1 VAEVK
6 KWASLLPA
14 LYAVDSAFWVYQQF
28 FASSPHN
35 KVNCK
40 ATQAVLLAES
50 SAAAHLNPFI
60 YACLGCPK
68 AGTHFEVKKKQTNN
82 YAVELFFDPVSSM
95 KNILMICLL
104 FVFQSLASLSHM

>member
-28 FASSPHN
+28 FALSPHN
-35 KVNCK
+35 NVNYK

-60 YACLGCPK
+60 YAFLGCPT
-68 AGTHFEVKKKQTNN
+68 AGTHFEVKKETN
-82 YAVELFFDPVSSM
+82 
-95 KNILMICLL
+95 K
-104 FVFQSLASLSHM
+104 